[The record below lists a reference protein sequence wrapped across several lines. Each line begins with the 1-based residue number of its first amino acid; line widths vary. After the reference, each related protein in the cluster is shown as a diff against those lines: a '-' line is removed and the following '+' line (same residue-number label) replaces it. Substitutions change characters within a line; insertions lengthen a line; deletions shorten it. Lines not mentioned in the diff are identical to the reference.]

1 MIRAVIVSASD
12 LAAELGQTVLF
23 RGNVERLQASR
34 TEDVLRLADA
44 GRLAVVVVD
53 SALPGAAG
61 VVGALRQDPLTRNTA
76 IVALGRSEFGFGHL
90 DLLEAGA
97 NAVLPVPPDRD
108 WDDRLTRLMHVPAR
122 KAARFPAD
130 VTIEG
135 GLSGGLRFAGKVVN
149 LSVHGLLL
157 ECPHP
162 LQVGEDLRL
171 SFGMPGEQGIV
182 KGTGTVVRLA
192 GEDRFGVELTHVDG
206 DGRARI
212 KRYVE
217 SGPSGPPD

>member
-12 LAAELGQTVLF
+12 LAAELGHTILF
-23 RGNVERLQASR
+23 RRNVERLQASR
-34 TEDVLRLADA
+34 TEDVLRIADA
-44 GRLAVVVVD
+44 GRLALVVVD

-61 VVGALRQDPLTRNTA
+61 VVEALRQDPLTRKTA
-76 IVALGRSEFGFGHL
+76 IVALGRSEFGCGHL

-97 NAVLPVPPDRD
+97 NAVVPMPPDRD

-122 KAARFPAD
+122 KAARFPVD

-135 GLSGGLRFAGKVVN
+135 GLSGGLSFTGRVVN
-149 LSVHGLLL
+149 VSVHGLLL

-162 LQVGEDLRL
+162 LPVGEDL
-171 SFGMPGEQGIV
+171 SFSFVMPGLGGV
-182 KGTGTVVRLA
+182 RGTGTVVRVA
-192 GEDRFGVELTHVDG
+192 GEDRFGVELTHVEG
-206 DGRARI
+206 DGRAQI

-217 SGPSGPPD
+217 SGIPD